1 MTLVSEAG
9 EGVPSRPRSRL
20 MNACSGTKLA
30 TARIRLRS
38 LSADDVQWVLQ
49 EHLPDHVELC
59 VGSDTHASDEIL
71 PFRPSVL
78 PFTQKQ
84 HTPTLTKSLYYLKI
98 HLFLEHSYK
107 FWPIKLWNLP
117 KSRKQIDKAICNLY
131 TEDSDETRF
140 KVRDGGNNRW
150 QAFEMWQE

>member
-1 MTLVSEAG
+1 MDAY
-9 EGVPSRPRSRL
+9 
-20 MNACSGTKLA
+20 SGTKFA

-38 LSADDVQWVLQ
+38 LSTDGAQWVLQ
-49 EHLPDHVELC
+49 EHLPGHVGLC
-59 VGSDTHASDEIL
+59 IGSSTYSSLQLRAHTIL
-71 PFRPSVL
+71 RIPFS
-78 PFTQKQ
+78 
-84 HTPTLTKSLYYLKI
+84 YKI

-107 FWPIKLWNLP
+107 FQPIKLWNLP

-140 KVRDGGNNRW
+140 KLRDGGNNRW